1 MMNNTAV
8 LQADKKRRSKRVR
21 KLKEFWRRLKKNKSA
36 MVGLVLLCFILFC
49 AIFAGVITN
58 ESDAYKQ
65 NAKIRLQGPS
75 AEHWFGTDVYG
86 RDVFTR
92 VMFGARV
99 SISIGVAASILSL
112 LTGGTIGAITAYYGG
127 KVDDIVMRIMDMI
140 MSIPATLLAL
150 TIVAALGGSAVNLFI
165 AMSISSMPDFARLAR
180 SVMLPIVNME
190 YAEAARAYGSTNA
203 RLIFREIIPNALGPI
218 IVQTTQSISGKILT
232 ASSLSFIGMG
242 VQAPQPEWGTMLS
255 EAREFM
261 RQSPYLIFFPGIFI
275 IITALSFNLLGDGLR
290 DALDPKLKD

>member
-1 MMNNTAV
+1 M
-8 LQADKKRRSKRVR
+8 
-21 KLKEFWRRLKKNKSA
+21 
-36 MVGLVLLCFILFC
+36 
-49 AIFAGVITN
+49 ITN

-112 LTGGTIGAITAYYGG
+112 LTGGTIGAITAYYSG

-150 TIVAALGGSAVNLFI
+150 TIVAALGGSAVSLFI